1 MYLYQARP
9 VRIYKK
15 DNAIRQISPERLMN
29 NEFPHL
35 PIYMDYSATTPVDPR
50 VVDKMIPYLREQ
62 FGNPASR
69 SHQYGWDAERAVEEA
84 RENVAAL
91 VNCDPREIIWTSGAT
106 ESDNLAIK
114 GAAHFYKSKGKH
126 LITVKTEHKAVLDTM
141 RELERE
147 GFEVTYLDV
156 KDNGLIDLDKLKAAI
171 RPDTILVSVMNVN
184 NEIGVVQDIAAIGEI
199 TREKGI
205 IFHVDAAQATGKIA
219 IDLSKLKVDLMSFSA
234 HKTYGPK
241 GIGALY
247 VRRKPRVRIEA
258 QMHGGGH
265 ERGMRSGTLATHQIV
280 GMGEAFRIAREEMA
294 TENERIRMLRDR
306 LLKGLADIE
315 ETYVNGDMEQRVPH
329 NLNISFNFVEGES
342 LIMAV
347 KDVAVSSGS
356 ACTSASLEPSY
367 VLRALGRNDELA
379 HSSIRF
385 TVGRFTTEQDVDYV
399 INLLKG
405 KIAKLRDLSPLWEMH
420 KDGIDISSIQWAA
433 H

>member
-1 MYLYQARP
+1 M
-9 VRIYKK
+9 
-15 DNAIRQISPERLMN
+15 ST
-29 NEFPHL
+29 PHL

-69 SHQYGWDAERAVEEA
+69 SHAFGWAAEKAVEAA
-84 RENVAAL
+84 REQVAAL
-91 VNCDPREIIWTSGAT
+91 VNADPREIVWTSGAT
-106 ESDNLAIK
+106 ESDNLALK
-114 GAAHFYKSKGKH
+114 GAANFYSSKGKH
-126 LITVKTEHKAVLDTM
+126 IITVKTEHKAVLDTT
-141 RELERE
+141 RELERQ

-156 KDNGLIDLDKLKAAI
+156 QENGLIDIEQFKQAL
-171 RPDTILVSVMNVN
+171 RPDTILASVMSVN
-184 NEIGVVQDIAAIGEI
+184 NEIGVIQDIEQIGEI
-199 TREKGI
+199 CRDKGV
-205 IFHVDAAQATGKIA
+205 IFHVDAAQATGKVEL
-219 IDLSKLKVDLMSFSA
+219 DLQKLKVDLMSFSA

-247 VRRKPRVRIEA
+247 VRRKPRIRVEA

-265 ERGMRSGTLATHQIV
+265 ERGMRSGTLPTHQIV

-306 LLKGLADIE
+306 LYRGLSDME
-315 ETYVNGDMEQRVPH
+315 EIYVNGDMERRVPH
-329 NLNISFNFVEGES
+329 NLNVSFNFVEGES
-342 LIMAV
+342 LIMAI

-385 TVGRFTTEQDVDYV
+385 TVGRFTTEQEVDYV
-399 INLLKG
+399 IALLKS
-405 KIAKLRDLSPLWEMH
+405 KIGKLRDLSPLWEMY
-420 KDGIDISSIQWAA
+420 KDGVDLNSIQWAA